1 MRILNIT
8 AQKPD
13 STGSGV
19 YLAEMVRCE
28 VEAGHNAAV
37 VCGVAQG
44 DPLPFSDDVAAYP
57 VFFETDE
64 VPFPV
69 CGMSDEMP
77 YRATRYR
84 DMDAAMVEAFRSAFA
99 KRIRRAMDEFQPDVV
114 VCHHLYLLTAL
125 VRQLVEDIPVFAV
138 CHSTD
143 LRQMRSHGLERQ
155 AIIEGVCGLDG
166 IFALHKAQREEI
178 IELYGCAAEK
188 VRVLGTGYNAS
199 VFSRGKA
206 QRPQSGQCSLLYVG
220 KIWEKKGVGCLLEA
234 LDQVHVPDGQL
245 SLRLV
250 GGHNDEEEFA
260 GFQKRAESCAASVE
274 FAGRLDIDDLVEAYR
289 SADIFVLPSFFEGL
303 PLVVV
308 EALACGCRVVVS
320 DLPGIKPWLMEHVP
334 EAPVVFVRP
343 PRMRTADDPYPEEL
357 PGFSERIARSI
368 EQAAGMDPFAGDMHS
383 LTWEGL
389 TTRFVSMVSPFV
401 EGGRQ

>member
-1 MRILNIT
+1 MKILNIT

-28 VEAGHNAAV
+28 VEMGHNAAV
-37 VCGVAQG
+37 ICGVAQG
-44 DPLPFSDDVAAYP
+44 DPLPFSGEVATFP

-77 YRATRYR
+77 YKATRYR
-84 DMDAAMVEAFRSAFA
+84 DMDASMVQTFCAAFA
-99 KRIRRAMDEFQPDVV
+99 KRIRNAIDEFQPDVV

-125 VRQLVEDIPVFAV
+125 VRRVAGCVPVFAV

-143 LRQMRSHGLERQ
+143 LRQMRTHGLKRQ
-155 AIIEGVCGLDG
+155 AIIEGVRALDG
-166 IFALHKAQREEI
+166 IFALHEAQREEI
-178 IELYGCAAEK
+178 VELYGCNAEK
-188 VRVLGTGYNAS
+188 VRVLGTGYNAET
-199 VFSRGKA
+199 FSGGRSQASQGA
-206 QRPQSGQCSLLYVG
+206 QCFLLYVG
-220 KIWEKKGVGCLLEA
+220 KIWEKKGVGCLLDA
-234 LDQVHVPDGQL
+234 LDQVCVPGKQV

-260 GFQKRAESCAASVE
+260 AFRKRSESCDASVE
-274 FAGRLDIDDLVEAYR
+274 FAGRLGINDLVQAYR
-289 SADIFVLPSFFEGL
+289 AADVFVLPSFFEGL

-320 DLPGIKPWLMEHVP
+320 DLPGIRPWLAEHVP

-343 PRMRTADDPYPEEL
+343 PRMRTADDPYPEDL
-357 PGFSERIARSI
+357 PAFSKRIARGI
-368 EQAAGMDPFAGDMHS
+368 ERAASMAPFEGDMHS

-389 TTRFVSMVSPFV
+389 TARFVSMVSSFV
-401 EGGRQ
+401 ERGAQ